1 MLREHRG
8 EGGSDNGGGGRGGG
22 DAMYKMCVNVQTS
35 SVGLII
41 SSHRISDHQPL
52 TGIRF
57 HYVSL
62 VKSRHC

>member
-1 MLREHRG
+1 MTEA
-8 EGGSDNGGGGRGGG
+8 EAEVEG
-22 DAMYKMCVNVQTS
+22 DAVYKMCANVQTS

-41 SSHRISDHQPL
+41 SPHRISDHQPL